1 MKKVTFLFSFAALVS
16 FNLYAEYQPSQSA
29 LQQQVQQEQQLFSEA
44 ELAQMLAP
52 IALYPDS
59 LLTHILIAA
68 TYPIEIIEAHRW
80 LKKNTRLN
88 TEQVAQAVKDFNW
101 DASVKALVSF
111 ERILS
116 RLSDDLTW
124 TQQLGDAFLQDESIL
139 LESIQRLRKQ
149 AQLAGN
155 LGEMDNMEVS
165 YQDSN
170 IVIEAREKEIV
181 YVPYYDTRMVYGAW
195 HWSSYPPVYWQPQ
208 RSVYVS
214 RSNPFYW
221 HAGVHISFDYFFSA
235 FHWHNRQVV
244 VANTRRSSYRY
255 YEQRPRHLIANG
267 GYAKRWRHQP
277 VHRKGVAY
285 RNKHTRVKY
294 KDKRVRI
301 SESSNRNH
309 AVVHNKLQGNTKRAL
324 STIRHKPNESARRVN
339 RITDKATN
347 TFSKPVSKHVSK
359 PTTRQHR
366 SYDQSK
372 KTKAE
377 KVYRASRTVNKE
389 RPKQLATNIDKKSAK
404 QHTYRSANTSIS
416 SKRQGSNK
424 KHDNQSRVIKT
435 KRSNEKHNKQS
446 RIVKTKRS
454 NEKHDKQIRIVKTK
468 RSKTDK

>member
-101 DASVKALVSF
+101 DASVKALVPF
-111 ERILS
+111 DRILS
-116 RLSDDLTW
+116 RLSEDLTW
-124 TQQLGDAFLQDESIL
+124 TQQLGDAFLQDESVL

-155 LGEMDNMEVS
+155 LGVMDNMEVS

-195 HWSSYPPVYWQPQ
+195 HWSSYPPVYWQPK

-214 RSNPFYW
+214 RSTPFYW
-221 HAGVHISFDYFFSA
+221 YAGVHISFDYFFSA

-244 VANTRRSSYRY
+244 VVNTHRSSHRY

-267 GYAKRWRHQP
+267 GYAKRWQHQP

-294 KDKRVRI
+294 KDKRVRVRG
-301 SESSNRNH
+301 SSKREH
-309 AVVHNKLQGNTKRAL
+309 FDVHNKLQRNTQRAV
-324 STIRHKPNESARRVN
+324 SAIRHKPNESARRVN

-347 TFSKPVSKHVSK
+347 AFSKPVSK
-359 PTTRQHR
+359 PTPRHYR

-372 KTKAE
+372 KIKAE

-389 RPKQLATNIDKKSAK
+389 KPKKLTTSIDKKSAK
-404 QHTYRSANTSIS
+404 QQTYRSAETSTR
-416 SKRQGSNK
+416 SKRQ
-424 KHDNQSRVIKT
+424 
-435 KRSNEKHNKQS
+435 RSNERHDKQS
-446 RIVKTKRS
+446 RIVKKNS
-454 NEKHDKQIRIVKTK
+454 
-468 RSKTDK
+468 SKAEQQRYY

>member
-1 MKKVTFLFSFAALVS
+1 MKKVTLLFSFAALVS
-16 FNLYAEYQPSQSA
+16 FNLFAEYQPSQSA
-29 LQQQVQQEQQLFSEA
+29 LQQQEQQLFSEA

-80 LKKNTRLN
+80 LTNNASLN
-88 TEQVAQAVKDFNW
+88 TEQAAQAVQDFNW
-101 DASVKALVSF
+101 DASVKALVPF

-116 RLSDDLTW
+116 RLSENLTW
-124 TQQLGDAFLQDESIL
+124 TQQLGDAFLQDESRV
-139 LESIQRLRKQ
+139 LENIQQLRKK

-155 LGEMDNMEVS
+155 LGKMDNMEVS
-165 YQDSN
+165 YQDNN

-208 RSVYVS
+208 RSGYVS
-214 RSNPFYW
+214 RYNPFYW

-244 VANTRRSSYRY
+244 VVNTHRSPHRY

-285 RNKHTRVKY
+285 RNKHTRAKY
-294 KDKRVRI
+294 NDKRVRVT
-301 SESSNRNH
+301 ESSKRNH
-309 AVVHNKLQGNTKRAL
+309 YVIQNKLQQNAKRAV
-324 STIRHKPNESARRVN
+324 SVIKHKPNESVRRANPV
-339 RITDKATN
+339 THKATKA
-347 TFSKPVSKHVSK
+347 FSKPVSKNY
-359 PTTRQHR
+359 R

-372 KTKAE
+372 KIKAE
-377 KVYRASRTVNKE
+377 KVYRATKPVNKE
-389 RPKQLATNIDKKSAK
+389 KLKKVTTRVDKKSAS
-404 QHTYRSANTSIS
+404 QHTYKAADTSSRHKNNRSS
-416 SKRQGSNK
+416 
-424 KHDNQSRVIKT
+424 D
-435 KRSNEKHNKQS
+435 KHNKQ
-446 RIVKTKRS
+446 RRVVKKNS
-454 NEKHDKQIRIVKTK
+454 SKAEKQHH
-468 RSKTDK
+468 